1 MARRGSGRWSAKG
14 EQSLVPSDPSQTLS
28 LSGRRR
34 LSWAGKVSSSL
45 VRAVEA
51 LDLANSFPASVRRQH
66 KLILI
71 DDILQESSRIH
82 AIAEE
87 RWEALPS
94 SRRALAEQVLHL
106 IESRNYAADRGRIPG
121 LVLGLLAP
129 PTSDGPG
136 DGDHPPVERGVPD
149 TRARDPDASEVLFP
163 TDAPAIPCLGFAAIA
178 SIPYV
183 EGPVEDAPA
192 PGRPGPVRPSVPSPR
207 ESDHWR
213 QASGDDDR
221 PVRRGP
227 SPVPDATAA
236 RAVPEASA
244 ASGPGPEL
252 RREAHDHPGHIEG
265 GRELRVRGLP
275 ALDRP
280 AVLPGSEAPG
290 GGKGLPR
297 VAGPSQVGQ
306 PSGAVADRGGRG
318 KDVPPGGLGLD
329 RAGAGTPEPMT
340 IDLSEFGE
348 EPISFPG
355 AGQVPERGF
364 VSADVP
370 DARSWHELVNVL
382 PMTGIGSVSVDL
394 DAGAEDGWA
403 LAPPTL
409 AWVERGLGAINLTLE
424 QVRTVRTRPSTS
436 KGFHLELEL
445 EVPIYLADAMTL
457 REALGDDPR
466 RMLADAMRAAYCGLP
481 EAAAGLLWDAK
492 CRELTPEE
500 KGGKKGSARVW
511 TQAREWTTLYPAPRG
526 NRGKPKTQRQ
536 RGNGKKRSS
545 RAKRGN

>member
-1 MARRGSGRWSAKG
+1 
-14 EQSLVPSDPSQTLS
+14 
-28 LSGRRR
+28 
-34 LSWAGKVSSSL
+34 
-45 VRAVEA
+45 
-51 LDLANSFPASVRRQH
+51 
-66 KLILI
+66 
-71 DDILQESSRIH
+71 
-82 AIAEE
+82 
-87 RWEALPS
+87 
-94 SRRALAEQVLHL
+94 
-106 IESRNYAADRGRIPG
+106 
-121 LVLGLLAP
+121 
-129 PTSDGPG
+129 
-136 DGDHPPVERGVPD
+136 
-149 TRARDPDASEVLFP
+149 
-163 TDAPAIPCLGFAAIA
+163 
-178 SIPYV
+178 
-183 EGPVEDAPA
+183 
-192 PGRPGPVRPSVPSPR
+192 
-207 ESDHWR
+207 
-213 QASGDDDR
+213 
-221 PVRRGP
+221 
-227 SPVPDATAA
+227 
-236 RAVPEASA
+236 
-244 ASGPGPEL
+244 
-252 RREAHDHPGHIEG
+252 
-265 GRELRVRGLP
+265 
-275 ALDRP
+275 
-280 AVLPGSEAPG
+280 
-290 GGKGLPR
+290 
-297 VAGPSQVGQ
+297 
-306 PSGAVADRGGRG
+306 
-318 KDVPPGGLGLD
+318 
-329 RAGAGTPEPMT
+329 MT